1 MLNLG
6 SIVTAHKKKPPC
18 IVIYG
23 QHGVGKTTF
32 ACSAVRPVVIRTEDG
47 LGVLETPA
55 FPVADRLGTVLEAIE
70 VLDTTEH
77 KYRTVVL
84 DSADWLEPLIWA
96 EVCAEHNVQ
105 NIEQVG
111 GGFGKGYVAADKHWK
126 SVLDGF
132 TALRDRGMTVILIAH
147 SEIKTFNAPD
157 TEPYERYQPK
167 LHKRASALVQE
178 WADIIG
184 FAHEEVIV
192 QKTETGFNKK
202 VRRGTGAGRILS
214 LHEQPAYLAKT
225 RYPMPESVPLDWSAF
240 ADHLRAAFAPVTAP
254 PNGTTPS
261 TESATNPTVTE
272 ELINA

>member
-1 MLNLG
+1 MLNLN
-6 SIVTAHKKKPPC
+6 SIVTTHKKKPPC
-18 IVIYG
+18 IVVYG
-23 QHGVGKTTF
+23 PHGVGKTTF

-47 LGVLETPA
+47 LGVLDTPA
-55 FPVADRLGTVLEAIE
+55 FPVADNLGSVLEALE
-70 VLDTTEH
+70 VLHTTEH
-77 KYRTVVL
+77 KYRTVIL
-84 DSADWLEPLIWA
+84 DSLDWLEPLIWA
-96 EVCAEHNVQ
+96 DVCRENGVQ
-105 NIEQVG
+105 NIEQVEKG
-111 GGFGKGYVAADKHWK
+111 YGKGYVFADKHWK
-126 SVLDGF
+126 AVLDGF

-178 WADIIG
+178 WADVIG
-184 FAHEEVIV
+184 FAHLEVIV

-202 VRRGTGAGRILS
+202 VRRGTGTGSRLLS

-225 RYPMPESVPLDWSAF
+225 RYPMPESVELAWPTF
-240 ADHLRAAFAPVTAP
+240 ADHLRAAFATTPTAV

-261 TESATNPTVTE
+261 TEPSTQPE